1 MGCIGERRALS
12 SVCRPYFFLTES
24 TEWYYIALFQ
34 KFILDVLRYS
44 FKNIKAKF
52 FTKAGN
58 CSMLSI
64 SERSIDRLGIFII
77 LFPEYDA
84 LAKGIAKHPER
95 QETMR

>member
-1 MGCIGERRALS
+1 
-12 SVCRPYFFLTES
+12 
-24 TEWYYIALFQ
+24 
-34 KFILDVLRYS
+34 
-44 FKNIKAKF
+44 
-52 FTKAGN
+52 
-58 CSMLSI
+58 MLSI